1 VSHKHDY
8 APEDTLRFI
17 TAQKGLSITTETPS
31 ELPTIEEVNR
41 KIRGIFRFYEYTC
54 SPEELSWN
62 ETQLFIAQVIQDN
75 LTDDDRTVLDSE
87 WQRADGAYE
96 LRGDNRK
103 AEGNDRDYE
112 TRDSRAHQTHQI
124 TDGLSE
130 ALLLKLSPQWLDE
143 EAEWTDEVVARGK
156 WARAKQSSDWEYWIE
171 NHHVQAICHICHMAT
186 SEIGCTDCNTAI
198 AVPSGD
204 GDCFPNIC
212 SVVEA
217 CKFHAGELPSKREER
232 MLINSN
238 GQFITL

>member
-1 VSHKHDY
+1 MKDMYIPDGFNIITEPCESHTSYEEMLLCGDCIEQ
-8 APEDTLRFI
+8 ALRLNRLAHESA
-17 TAQKGLSITTETPS
+17 TADLRRSEGLERPYES
-31 ELPTIEEVNR
+31 E
-41 KIRGIFRFYEYTC
+41 
-54 SPEELSWN
+54 
-62 ETQLFIAQVIQDN
+62 
-75 LTDDDRTVLDSE
+75 
-87 WQRADGAYE
+87 
-96 LRGDNRK
+96 
-103 AEGNDRDYE
+103 
-112 TRDSRAHQTHQI
+112 DSRSHQTHQI

-198 AVPSGD
+198 AVPKGD

-212 SVVEA
+212 SVVEN
-217 CKFHAGELPSKREER
+217 CLRHAGELPDKREER
-232 MLINSN
+232 MVINSN